1 MNGCPTLAYDIITHE
16 MDRPTI
22 FKDESALFPDYVP
35 MNLVHREPQL
45 KSLSRIFKVILESPG
60 SVAQK
65 VTLVGDVGVGKTAVA
80 KRFGSTMES
89 IAKGSSIN
97 LRYVHVNCYKD
108 RTLFLVVKKVAQQIL
123 PSIPDRGFS
132 AQELFE
138 SLWKI
143 LEDENIYLLLALDE
157 IDFLLSVAGEKDAPL
172 YFLSRVADEYINKP
186 QRLSLIL
193 ITRKLEFLSSLD
205 KSVQSSL
212 LHNVINFERYTSE
225 QLYDIIQARGLD
237 ALKEGTSG
245 DEILAMIADISAPH
259 GDARYALELLWR
271 AGKYADADAAPR
283 ILPEHVRKAQLDVS
297 QFPMHTVM
305 EMPLHERLFL
315 LSVAKVLKKNKSA
328 YVTMGEVESTYR
340 LLCES
345 NKIEPRKHTQFW
357 EYLQTLKNLGIL
369 YTKISGAGFRGKT
382 TLIGLLN
389 LSIEAVEK
397 GLSELEG

>member
-1 MNGCPTLAYDIITHE
+1 MAYDIIAHE
-16 MDRPTI
+16 MERPTI
-22 FKDESALFPDYVP
+22 FKDESKLFPDHVP
-35 MNLVHREPQL
+35 MNLVHREPEL
-45 KSLSRIFKVILESPG
+45 KALSREFKVLLESPG

-80 KRFGSTMES
+80 KRFGSSIES
-89 IAKGSSIN
+89 LAKGKGIN

-138 SLWKI
+138 TLWKI

-157 IDFLLSVAGEKDAPL
+157 ADFLISVSGEKDAPL
-172 YFLSRVADEYINKP
+172 YFLSRVADEYMNRP

-193 ITRKLEFLSSLD
+193 ITRNLEFLSGLD
-205 KSVQSSL
+205 RSVQSSL
-212 LHNVINFERYTSE
+212 LHNVVRFEKYTSE
-225 QLYDIIQARGLD
+225 QLFDIIQARGMD
-237 ALKEGTSG
+237 AIKESALS
-245 DEILAMIADISAPH
+245 EEVLAMISDISAPR

-271 AGKYADADAAPR
+271 AGKYADAEAGER

-297 QFPMHTVM
+297 QFPMNTVQDL
-305 EMPLHERLFL
+305 PLHERLFL
-315 LSVAKVLKKNKSA
+315 LSVAKVLKRSKSA
-328 YVTMGEVESTYR
+328 YVTMGEVEMTYR
-340 LLCES
+340 VLCES
-345 NKIEPRKHTQFW
+345 NGIEPRKHTQFW
-357 EYLQTLKNLGIL
+357 EYLQNLKNLGII

-389 LSIEAVEK
+389 LSVEAVER
-397 GLSELEG
+397 GLKDLEG

>member
-1 MNGCPTLAYDIITHE
+1 MDGYPSLAYDIIAHE
-16 MDRPTI
+16 MDRPTL
-22 FKDESALFPDYVP
+22 FKDESKLFPDHVP
-35 MNLVHREPQL
+35 TNLVHREPEL
-45 KSLSRIFKVILESPG
+45 KALSRVFKVLLESPG

-80 KRFGSTMES
+80 KRFGSSIES
-89 IAKGSSIN
+89 LVKGKGIN

-108 RTLFLVVKKVAQQIL
+108 RTLFLVIKKVAQQIL

-138 SLWKI
+138 TLWKI

-157 IDFLLSVAGEKDAPL
+157 ADFLISASGEKDAPL
-172 YFLSRVADEYINKP
+172 YFLSRVADEYLNRP

-193 ITRKLEFLSSLD
+193 ITRNLEFLSGLD

-212 LHNVINFERYTSE
+212 LHNVVRFEKYTSE
-225 QLYDIIQARGLD
+225 QLFDIIHARGMD
-237 ALKEGTSG
+237 ALKESALS
-245 DEILAMIADISAPH
+245 EEVLAMISDISAPR

-271 AGKYADADAAPR
+271 AGKYADAEAAER

-297 QFPMHTVM
+297 QFPMHTVQ
-305 EMPLHERLFL
+305 ELPLHERLFL
-315 LSVAKVLKKNKSA
+315 LSVAKVLKRNKSA

-340 LLCES
+340 VLCES
-345 NKIEPRKHTQFW
+345 NSIEPRKHTQFW
-357 EYLQTLKNLGIL
+357 EYLQNLKNLGIL

-389 LSIEAVEK
+389 LSVEAVER
-397 GLSELEG
+397 GLKDLEG

>member
-1 MNGCPTLAYDIITHE
+1 LAYDIIAHE
-16 MDRPTI
+16 MSRPSI
-22 FKDESALFPDYVP
+22 FKDESLLFPDHVP
-35 MNLVHREPQL
+35 LNLVHREPEL
-45 KSLSRIFKVILESPG
+45 KALSRIFKVMLESPG

-65 VTLVGDVGVGKTAVA
+65 VTVVGDVGVGKTAVA

-89 IAKGSSIN
+89 LAKGRGIN

-138 SLWKI
+138 TLWKI

-157 IDFLLSVAGEKDAPL
+157 TDFLISVAGEKDAPL
-172 YFLSRVADEYINKP
+172 YFLSRVADEYINRL

-193 ITRKLEFLSSLD
+193 ITRNLDFLTGLE

-212 LHNVINFERYTSE
+212 LHNVVRFEKYTAN
-225 QLYDIIQARGLD
+225 QLYDIIHARGLD
-237 ALKEGTSG
+237 ALKESAVN
-245 DEILAMIADISAPH
+245 DDVLAMIADISAPK

-271 AGKYADADAAPR
+271 AGKYADAEAMGV

-297 QFPMHTVM
+297 QFPMHTIL
-305 EMPLHERLFL
+305 ELPLHERLFL
-315 LSVAKVLKKNKSA
+315 LSVAKVLKKSRSA
-328 YVTMGEVESTYR
+328 YVTMGDVESTYR
-340 LLCES
+340 VLCES
-345 NKIEPRKHTQFW
+345 NGVEPRRHTQFW
-357 EYLQTLKNLGIL
+357 EYLQNLKNLGII

-389 LSIEAVEK
+389 LSVEAVER
-397 GLSELEG
+397 GLSELGG